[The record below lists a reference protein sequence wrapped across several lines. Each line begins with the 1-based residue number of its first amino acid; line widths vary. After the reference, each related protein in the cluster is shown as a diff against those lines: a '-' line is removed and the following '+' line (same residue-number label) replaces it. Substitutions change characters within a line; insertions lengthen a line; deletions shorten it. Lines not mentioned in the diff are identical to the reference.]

1 MFVLEFLLVKKWI
14 VCLACEPLT
23 CFSSFFCKWN
33 SHGYDISKIF
43 GNKFTLISPVW
54 LQVRRK
60 GKERFQFTGL
70 HDADKGFLLFS
81 LNMHYKYDC
90 CSCCGPMCSSVI
102 YVCGLFS
109 LCLMVKYFNPL
120 NFWKVSMRMS
130 SFLFSPASTN
140 AHSFCPNNKKD

>member
-1 MFVLEFLLVKKWI
+1 MDCISGLWASHFS
-14 VCLACEPLT
+14 
-23 CFSSFFCKWN
+23 SSFFCKWN

-120 NFWKVSMRMS
+120 NLWKVYLRMS
-130 SFLFSPASTN
+130 SFLCSPASTN
-140 AHSFCPNNKKD
+140 AHSFSPNNKKD